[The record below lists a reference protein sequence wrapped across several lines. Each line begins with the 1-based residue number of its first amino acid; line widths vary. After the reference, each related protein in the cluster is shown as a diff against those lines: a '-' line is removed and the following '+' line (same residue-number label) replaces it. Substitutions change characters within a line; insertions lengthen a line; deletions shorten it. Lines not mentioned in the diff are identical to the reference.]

1 MCQKKRKIIYCH
13 IPKSNL
19 YILCTNLDTMVRR
32 GIVIQQLLQHVGG
45 MCLHQLHNDLLHT
58 PLGSFILQQHPVDV
72 TYLERVCDIL
82 DNAVHVDDRQTITC
96 ALIIFQ
102 VRKVQGIYYL
112 SIRHPIFN
120 VQMLH
125 SYNHG
130 MFLNICSIT
139 IAAYFQDEYF
149 QERIR
154 TGNSAYQEN
163 QVTF

>member
-1 MCQKKRKIIYCH
+1 MPGNLLKTLEKSWKYHGILSVQKSGNPVIMCHSQDAINNI
-13 IPKSNL
+13 S
-19 YILCTNLDTMVRR
+19 DTTVRR

-102 VRKVQGIYYL
+102 VCHLKTSSFVL
-112 SIRHPIFN
+112 
-120 VQMLH
+120 
-125 SYNHG
+125 
-130 MFLNICSIT
+130 
-139 IAAYFQDEYF
+139 
-149 QERIR
+149 
-154 TGNSAYQEN
+154 
-163 QVTF
+163 QVYCTQWTFTTYIILFSL

>member
-1 MCQKKRKIIYCH
+1 MTDRSEEQML
-13 IPKSNL
+13 SNL
-19 YILCTNLDTMVRR
+19 FPIDIMCHSQDAIKNISDTTVRR

-102 VRKVQGIYYL
+102 VCHLK
-112 SIRHPIFN
+112 
-120 VQMLH
+120 
-125 SYNHG
+125 
-130 MFLNICSIT
+130 T
-139 IAAYFQDEYF
+139 INFVL
-149 QERIR
+149 
-154 TGNSAYQEN
+154 
-163 QVTF
+163 QVYCTQWTFTTYIILFSL

>member
-1 MCQKKRKIIYCH
+1 M
-13 IPKSNL
+13 
-19 YILCTNLDTMVRR
+19 RR

-102 VRKVQGIYYL
+102 VNHMIANTSKV
-112 SIRHPIFN
+112 SH
-120 VQMLH
+120 
-125 SYNHG
+125 
-130 MFLNICSIT
+130 
-139 IAAYFQDEYF
+139 FQ
-149 QERIR
+149 
-154 TGNSAYQEN
+154 YQAL
-163 QVTF
+163 